1 MIPLCYDKPQ
11 WRRIVMPEVRY
22 AFILRLWLK
31 TESAS
36 LPLIGSLQPANSDQ
50 VYYFTSLDELLT
62 LLWRVL
68 EGYQPPSDRK

>member
-1 MIPLCYDKPQ
+1 
-11 WRRIVMPEVRY
+11 MPEVRH

-36 LPLIGSLQPANSDQ
+36 LPLIRGSLQPANSDQ